1 MQSSI
6 SSQALLRVHRTVIVR
21 NMHENV
27 FFSFKGQR
35 IDSGNC
41 NRIFYWFSIRIKK
54 SFLQE
59 ICDLKA
65 VVNARSQVAAE
76 TKNWKWGR
84 FVASGSQR
92 KGKMI
97 SIFRIFGWLIFSDF
111 RQRNRILFCQFAPCA
126 LCSFPSLPN
135 ICSVEFLSYCGNLDQ
150 TGGKFAANQ
159 RRIWPILPLNSPRD

>member
-1 MQSSI
+1 
-6 SSQALLRVHRTVIVR
+6 
-21 NMHENV
+21 MHENV
-27 FFSFKGQR
+27 FFSSFKEQR
-35 IDSGNC
+35 IDSGTCIGFIIDFPLASN
-41 NRIFYWFSIRIKK
+41 K
-54 SFLQE
+54 SLLQE

-111 RQRNRILFCQFAPCA
+111 RQRNKIFFCKFAPCA

-159 RRIWPILPLNSPRD
+159 RRIWPILPLNSPLD